1 MNNQI
6 IIGTQGNQPF
16 AIPDHKVS
24 RQHAVLNIHPN
35 GQYFIVDTGSTN
47 GTFIYDG
54 TNFVRL
60 YPNQPYPVSPDTMIQ
75 LGPET
80 RFHVRRLLEH
90 RNPGPVAGHVHVGHS
105 HLQEMQP
112 MQQRQAPRSVQQPKP
127 QPKPQPKKVDIS
139 HLRQVSE
146 HYDDEK
152 MKIESKTG
160 MINGLRGCTVV
171 IMMLAGTL
179 ATFFTED
186 GDKLMSGIIGFGI
199 AAILMV
205 VLLWLINSF
214 NKKLIQ
220 RRKENEQHYAVK
232 YVCPECH
239 ASFRG
244 KIYENILAEGSCPR
258 CKTIFYEKAQA

>member
-16 AIPDHKVS
+16 AIPDHRVS

-60 YPNQPYPVSPDTMIQ
+60 YPNQPYPVSPNTMIQ

-90 RNPGPVAGHVHVGHS
+90 RNPGLVAGNVHISHP
-105 HLQEMQP
+105 HLQEIQSV
-112 MQQRQAPRSVQQPKP
+112 QIRQASRSVHPKS
-127 QPKPQPKKVDIS
+127 QPKKIDIS
-139 HLRQVSE
+139 QLRQVSE
-146 HYDDEK
+146 YYDEEK

-179 ATFFTED
+179 ATFFTGED
-186 GDKLMSGIIGFGI
+186 DKLMSGIIGFGI
-199 AAILMV
+199 AAVLMV

-239 ASFRG
+239 ISFRG
-244 KIYENILAEGSCPR
+244 KIYENILAEGTCPR
-258 CKTIFYEKAQA
+258 CKTIFYEKVKA

>member
-1 MNNQI
+1 MSNQI

-24 RQHAVLNIHPN
+24 RKHAVLNIHPN
-35 GQYFIVDTGSTN
+35 GQYFIVDNGSTN

-54 TNFVRL
+54 ANFVRL
-60 YPNQPYPVSPDTMIQ
+60 NPNQPYPVSPDTMIQ

-80 RFHVRRLLEH
+80 RFHVRRLLEP
-90 RNPGPVAGHVHVGHS
+90 RNPGQVAGHVHGAGHP
-105 HLQEMQP
+105 HPQAAQ
-112 MQQRQAPRSVQQPKP
+112 QQRPVQQAQP

-179 ATFFTED
+179 TTFFTGEE

-199 AAILMV
+199 AAVLMV

-239 ASFRG
+239 VSFRG
-244 KIYENILAEGSCPR
+244 KIYENILAERSCPR
-258 CKTIFYEKAQA
+258 CKTIFYEKAAEA